1 MEIKQLFQKPIEREI
16 EGVIKIGQGNA
27 DHTFQELDEY
37 VITDE
42 IEQHLATFFTA
53 YNHSLAQSTD
63 QIGVW
68 ISGFFGSGKSHFLKI
83 LSYLL
88 RQDLQVESKR
98 PLDFFTDK
106 LTHNP
111 KLLAQMQKAL
121 TVPNDVALFNIES
134 KSEADSMQQKLA
146 VVKVFNKVFNEMRG
160 FSGAN
165 AWIAE
170 MEETLANK
178 GQYTAFKQA
187 FAQQADLSWEEGRD
201 EIFYNEDAAIAALAE
216 TTDMSEESAR
226 HFMEAGESSYTI
238 SDESFAKRVQK
249 YVAQQPANYHLV
261 FMADEMG
268 QYISENG
275 QLMLDLQMVVEDLA
289 QYCHGQVWVVV
300 TSQQDIDSLKKGGMS
315 SNDFS
320 KIQGRFNTRL
330 PLSSANADEVIKKR
344 LLTKTPAAVAE
355 LTPIYAA
362 NEAILKNKITFT
374 NDTAQMQ
381 NFTDQAEFV
390 ATYPFIPYQFNLLQK
405 VFTGI
410 REHGSA
416 GKHLANGE
424 RNLLSAVQSAAIGY
438 EHTQTDILVPF
449 NVFYRNIEDVLE
461 HSVRLPIIQAESN
474 AKLDDFDIKVLK
486 LLFLIRYVKEVP
498 ANINNLTT
506 LLIDHIDEE
515 TLTLKEAIQK
525 SVGRLEKEFLIQRR
539 GSEYVFLTNDE
550 QDINREIQN
559 VIVSNNDVVKYLG
572 EMIFTDIL
580 QLKQYRYQP
589 FAKQPGLNYNFELNQ
604 WIDTVPIKTARTAL
618 TLQIIS
624 PNNLEVAGDEM
635 AAAQSLE
642 AGKVIVMLPEQGT
655 YMDDIM
661 NFKRIDQYLRE
672 PNHNQTDIYADI
684 LNHKSRERTALSV
697 DIKTQVEVALSAAKV
712 FINGAA
718 VKASGGS
725 LINVALKQLIEVT
738 YNKITYVSHNYD
750 REDLAALFSRQGD
763 LLTAQATDPN
773 HLATEAIFND
783 IEQRA
788 ARHIRISLR
797 ELVESFT
804 KIPFGWQETT
814 ILASIIRLLNDEKI
828 QLRVQTERLI
838 PEDNLTHFISL
849 ITRPREQEKIVV
861 ERRIL
866 IQERYIK
873 AANELMKEMYN
884 KTITQVKDDERMA
897 ELQAQLRHTAKELDT
912 LQRRYAGHNQYPGEQ
927 NVIDELQILNSLIG
941 QRDANQFFERVFKQQ
956 DELLELNEDNELVKQ
971 FFANQVEIFEAALVV
986 NTKYQRDR
994 EYLMTSAAKQSGQRI
1009 AEIIG
1014 FAEPY
1019 GLIKELPELVK
1030 TYKAAIFKEIEDVAT
1045 PIKQALA
1052 NDQANMEATLT
1063 NVTLQQ
1069 KIKTQIEQQYRDL
1082 NRQLDDAGTIADV
1095 RGVMADKDITKG
1107 RFITLINKAQ
1117 RELAAKVVPVQPLP
1131 PKPTTDNGD
1140 DDTSADDSSQI
1151 AEKKTKLKV
1160 TPSVNILARSQVLP
1174 EQQVVIHNE
1183 AELENYLA
1191 KIQQR
1196 LQQELQ
1202 GVDELRIM

>member
-1 MEIKQLFQKPIEREI
+1 MEIKQLFKKPIEREI
-16 EGVIKIGQGNA
+16 EGVIKIGQGNT

-42 IEQHLATFFTA
+42 IEQHLATFFAA
-53 YNHSLAQSTD
+53 YDHSLAQPTD

-88 RQDLQVESKR
+88 RQDLQVESKQ

-106 LTHNP
+106 LTHNS

-134 KSEADSMQQKLA
+134 KSEADSMQQKSA

-187 FAQQADLSWEEGRD
+187 FAAQADGLSWEEGRD
-201 EIFYNEDAAIAALAE
+201 EIFYNEDAAIAALSEA
-216 TTDMSEESAR
+216 TDMSEESAR
-226 HFMEAGESSYTI
+226 HFMEAGESSYSI

-289 QYCHGQVWVVV
+289 QHCHGQVWVVV

-344 LLTKTPAAVAE
+344 LLTKTMAAVTE
-355 LTPIYAA
+355 LEPIYTA

-381 NFTDQAEFV
+381 SFTDQTEFV

-424 RNLLSAVQSAAIGY
+424 RNLLSAVQSAAISY
-438 EHTQTDILVPF
+438 EQAKTDILVPF
-449 NVFYRNIEDVLE
+449 DVFYKNIEDVLE
-461 HSVRLPIIQAESN
+461 HSVRLPIIQAEN
-474 AKLDDFDIKVLK
+474 NPKLTPFDIKVLK
-486 LLFLIRYVKEVP
+486 LLFLIRYVKEIP
-498 ANINNLTT
+498 ANIDNLTT

-525 SVGRLEKEFLIQRR
+525 SVTRLEKEFLIQRR

-572 EMIFTDIL
+572 ETIFTDIL

-604 WIDTVPIKTARTAL
+604 WIDSVPIKTVRSAL

-697 DIKTQVEVALSAAKV
+697 DIKTQVEAALADAKV

-725 LINVALKQLIEVT
+725 LINLALKQLIEVT
-738 YNKITYVSHNYD
+738 YNKITYVTHNYD
-750 REDLAALFSRQGD
+750 REDLAALFSTQGD
-763 LLTAQATDPN
+763 LLSAQATDPN

-814 ILASIIRLLNDEKI
+814 ILASLIRLLNDEKI

-849 ITRPREQEKIVV
+849 MTRPREQEKIVV

-866 IQERYIK
+866 IQERYVK

-884 KTITQVKDDERMA
+884 KTLTQVKDDERMA
-897 ELQAQLRHTAKELDT
+897 ELQDQLHHTATELDN
-912 LQRRYAGHNQYPGEQ
+912 LQRQYAGHNQYPGEQ
-927 NVIDELQILNSLIG
+927 NIIAELQILKSLID
-941 QRDANQFFERVFKQQ
+941 QRDANQFFECVFKQQ
-956 DELLELNEDNELVKQ
+956 DELLELNDDNELVKQ
-971 FFANQVEIFEAALVV
+971 FFANQVDIFNAALIV

-994 EYLMTSAAKQSGQRI
+994 DYLTTAAAKQSGQRI
-1009 AEIIG
+1009 AEILG

-1030 TYKAAIFKEIEDVAT
+1030 TYKEAIFAEIEMAAA
-1045 PIKQALA
+1045 PIKQELA
-1052 NDQANMEATLT
+1052 NDQTNMAATLT
-1063 NVTLQQ
+1063 NAELRQ
-1069 KIKTQIEQQYRDL
+1069 KIQPQIERQYRDL
-1082 NRQLDDAGTIADV
+1082 NRQLDNAGTIADV

-1107 RFITLINKAQ
+1107 RFITLINKTQQEITA
-1117 RELAAKVVPVQPLP
+1117 RVIQPLP
-1131 PKPTTDNGD
+1131 PKPTADS
-1140 DDTSADDSSQI
+1140 TSSDGAAKI
-1151 AEKKTKLKV
+1151 AETSPKPQVAPKAK
-1160 TPSVNILARSQVLP
+1160 ILARNAILP
-1174 EQQVVIHNE
+1174 KQQVVIHDE
-1183 AELENYLA
+1183 AELDTYLA
-1191 KIQQR
+1191 KVRQH
-1196 LQQELQ
+1196 LQQELK

>member
-1 MEIKQLFQKPIEREI
+1 MEIKQLFKKPIEREI

-42 IEQHLATFFTA
+42 IEQHLATFFAA
-53 YNHSLAQSTD
+53 YDHSLAQSTD

-88 RQDLQVESKR
+88 RQDLRIESKR

-106 LTHNP
+106 LTNNP
-111 KLLAQMQKAL
+111 KLLAQMKQAL
-121 TVPNDVALFNIES
+121 TVPNEVALFNIES
-134 KSEADSMQQKLA
+134 KSEADSMQQKSA

-170 MEETLANK
+170 MEETLDSK
-178 GQYTAFKQA
+178 GQYAAFKQA
-187 FAQQADLSWEEGRD
+187 FADQADGLSWEEGRD
-201 EIFYNEDAAIAALAE
+201 EIFYNEDAAITALSEA
-216 TTDMSEESAR
+216 TDMSEESAR

-344 LLTKTPAAVAE
+344 LLTKTTVAVTE
-355 LTPIYAA
+355 LAPIYTA

-374 NDTAQMQ
+374 NDTAQMP
-381 NFTDQAEFV
+381 NFANQAEFV
-390 ATYPFIPYQFNLLQK
+390 AAYPFIPYQFNLLQK

-424 RNLLSAVQSAAIGY
+424 RNLLSAVQSAAISY
-438 EHTQTDILVPF
+438 EHEQTDILVPF
-449 NVFYRNIEDVLE
+449 DVFYKNIEDVLE
-461 HSVRLPIIQAESN
+461 HSVRLPIIQAEN
-474 AKLDDFDIKVLK
+474 NPKLDDFDIKVLK
-486 LLFLIRYVKEVP
+486 LLFLIRYVKEIP
-498 ANINNLTT
+498 ANIDNLTT

-525 SVGRLEKEFLIQRR
+525 SANRLEKEFLIQRR
-539 GSEYVFLTNDE
+539 GSEYAFLTNDE

-572 EMIFTDIL
+572 ETIFTDIL

-589 FAKQPGLNYNFELNQ
+589 FTKQPGLNYNFELNQ
-604 WIDTVPIKTARTAL
+604 WIDTVPIKTAHSAL

-624 PNNLEVAGDEM
+624 PNNLAVAGDEM

-697 DIKTQVEVALSAAKV
+697 DIKTQVEAALADAKV

-738 YNKITYVSHNYD
+738 YNKITYVTHNYD
-750 REDLAALFSRQGD
+750 REDLMALFSAQGD
-763 LLTAQATDPN
+763 LLSAQVTDPN
-773 HLATEAIFND
+773 HLATDAIFND
-783 IEQRA
+783 VEQQA
-788 ARHIRISLR
+788 VRHIRVSLR
-797 ELVESFT
+797 ELVDSFAQ
-804 KIPFGWQETT
+804 IPFGWQETT
-814 ILASIIRLLNDEKI
+814 ILASLIRLLNDEKI

-861 ERRIL
+861 ERRVL
-866 IQERYIK
+866 IQERYVK
-873 AANELMKEMYN
+873 AANGLMKEMYN
-884 KTITQVKDDERMA
+884 KTMTQVKDDERMA
-897 ELQAQLRHTAKELDT
+897 ELQDQLRHTASNLDA
-912 LQRRYAGHNQYPGEQ
+912 LQRQYAGHNQYPGEQ
-927 NVIDELQILNSLIG
+927 NISAELRIVKSLCE
-941 QRDANQFFERVFKQQ
+941 QRDANQFFECVFKQQ
-956 DELLELNEDNELVKQ
+956 DDLLTLHDDNELVKQ
-971 FFANQVEIFEAALVV
+971 FFANQVEIFNAALSI
-986 NTKYQRDR
+986 NTKYQRDCD
-994 EYLMTSAAKQSGQRI
+994 YLTTATAKQAGQRI
-1009 AEIIG
+1009 AEILS

-1019 GLIKELPELVK
+1019 SLIKELPELIK
-1030 TYKAAIFKEIEDVAT
+1030 NYKEAIFTEIENTAA
-1045 PIKQALA
+1045 PIKQELA
-1052 NDQANMEATLT
+1052 HDQVNMEATLT
-1063 NVTLQQ
+1063 NAELKQ
-1069 KIKTQIEQQYRDL
+1069 KIKPQIEQQYRDL

-1117 RELAAKVVPVQPLP
+1117 RELAARVVPIQPLP
-1131 PKPTTDNGD
+1131 PKPTTGAGSDTYGNGK
-1140 DDTSADDSSQI
+1140 I
-1151 AEKKTKLKV
+1151 AE
-1160 TPSVNILARSQVLP
+1160 TPPEPVAPKVNILARTAVLP
-1174 EQQVVIHNE
+1174 DQQVVIHNQ
-1183 AELENYLA
+1183 AELDAYLA
-1191 KIQQR
+1191 KVQQH

-1202 GVDELRIM
+1202 GMDELRIM